1 MTVSEVF
8 LLVIGG
14 GAFVFMMYMFIRVI
28 FLPTPADAEL
38 EKKKAAEMKPAMKGK
53 AKA

>member
-1 MTVSEVF
+1 MTFNEVF

-14 GAFVFMMYMFIRVI
+14 GAFVFMMFMFIRVI
-28 FLPTPADAEL
+28 FMPTPVDPEA
-38 EKKKAAEMKPAMKGK
+38 EKKKASEVKPAVKSK